1 MAVVLGGFL
10 MAASPVFADGKAS
23 GTPEAQIMSPT
34 KMLLDKASEQIQRL
48 LNPPFSF
55 ALIGDQPYH
64 PSQEKA
70 LDTLLKE
77 LDRNHDV
84 EWILHVGDIKG
95 GSELCTD
102 SLIRHRLNQLKR
114 IQKALV
120 LLPGDNEW
128 TDCHRD
134 SNGSFDPQERL
145 AYLRKQVYTKPLTLG
160 KAAFKVRQQTA
171 LGFPEH
177 LMWQQGSTLF
187 ITLNIPGSNN
197 DLVNPSSRGLRDEE
211 VQRLFNTRQQAVDA
225 WLAEAEQLF
234 KKDDAPTETVIAFQG
249 DPLDGSGTPFSMDRM
264 LVRPDGY
271 EPLMK
276 RLVQFTA
283 NTHRPMLIAHG
294 DTHRYRWDQPDLS
307 KYGATPEVNAL
318 MYRVEGWGHP
328 FTNQWVKVTITPGKP
343 KPFQAESILVSTENP
358 N

>member
-1 MAVVLGGFL
+1 
-10 MAASPVFADGKAS
+10 
-23 GTPEAQIMSPT
+23 MSPA
-34 KMLLDKASEQIQRL
+34 KVLLEKASEQIQRL

-55 ALIGDQPYH
+55 ALIGDQPYN

-70 LDTLLKE
+70 LDAILKE
-77 LDRNHDV
+77 LDSRSDI

-102 SLIRHRLNQLKR
+102 GLIKHRLNQLKKT
-114 IQKALV
+114 QKALV
-120 LLPGDNEW
+120 LVPGDNEW

-145 AYLRKQVYTKPLTLG
+145 TFLRKQVYTKPLTLG

-177 LMWQQGSTLF
+177 FMWQQGTTLF
-187 ITLNIPGSNN
+187 VTLNIPGSNN

-211 VQRLFNTRQQAVDA
+211 VQRLFNIRQQAVDA

-276 RLVQFTA
+276 RLVQFAA
-283 NTHRPMLIAHG
+283 NTHRPVLIAHG

-318 MYRVEGWGHP
+318 IYRVEGWGHP
-328 FTNQWVKVTITPGKP
+328 FTNQWVKVTVTPGKS
-343 KPFQAESILVSTENP
+343 KPFLAESILMHADNP